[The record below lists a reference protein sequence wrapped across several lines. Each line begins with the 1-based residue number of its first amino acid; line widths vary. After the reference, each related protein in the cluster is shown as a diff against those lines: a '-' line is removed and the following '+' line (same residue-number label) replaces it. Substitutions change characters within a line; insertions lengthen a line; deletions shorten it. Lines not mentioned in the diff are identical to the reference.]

1 MKSIKNNKEIL
12 DKMSNLKISSVRK
25 SQIKKDDNDEII
37 SNKFKFTGSLNYVIP
52 LIIYEMKNNPE
63 NALKYIEF
71 LKDIVIEEYEIN
83 IFNWIAYKNLNQ
95 FTEAF
100 LHVKVKF

>member
-1 MKSIKNNKEIL
+1 
-12 DKMSNLKISSVRK
+12 
-25 SQIKKDDNDEII
+25 
-37 SNKFKFTGSLNYVIP
+37 
-52 LIIYEMKNNPE
+52 MKNNPE